1 MAYQIADRRLTGNV
15 YRTSRK
21 CGKSNCHCTTNK
33 KYWHPMYYLQYSER
47 DKRHHIYVAKKNVK
61 SLRAKI
67 KYAKAKDKLR
77 KKNYNLFISEIT
89 PIIKHLED
97 NPFDNLV
104 WKSLNILAEMIPHP
118 ARLITNWKQH
128 LAMLAIF
135 IKFTE
140 AIQPYLDSVS
150 DEIEKIEELHNDILG
165 NLQFLRKHYHKL
177 NQDLDLDL

>member
-1 MAYQIADRRLTGNV
+1 MAYQIADRQLTGNI

-77 KKNYNLFISEIT
+77 KKNYNLFISKII
-89 PIIKHLED
+89 PIIKRLEN
-97 NPFDNLV
+97 NPFDDLTWQSLSQLKSDIPSLAKLV
-104 WKSLNILAEMIPHP
+104 VTFHQQITLLMTL
-118 ARLITNWKQH
+118 ARL
-128 LAMLAIF
+128 
-135 IKFTE
+135 
-140 AIQPYLDSVS
+140 S
-150 DEIEKIEELHNDILG
+150 DVINQYFNLISAEEELLIKDYQEL
-165 NLQFLRKHYHKL
+165 
-177 NQDLDLDL
+177 LDQI